1 MGGYHGSVLCIL
13 SLFVV
18 FISCLSLGVDFSE
31 LVCRGRC
38 SAAVSLMH
46 LSVPLPSCLSS
57 LIMNII
63 RSLYRLHASIYNAMF
78 CIYIWLYTQFK

>member
-18 FISCLSLGVDFSE
+18 SISCLSLGLNFSE

-46 LSVPLPSCLSS
+46 LSVPLPSSLSCRE
-57 LIMNII
+57 II
-63 RSLYRLHASIYNAMF
+63 IIVTRVKN
-78 CIYIWLYTQFK
+78 Q

>member
-18 FISCLSLGVDFSE
+18 SIPCLSSELDFSE

-46 LSVPLPSCLSS
+46 LSVHLSSSLSS
-57 LIMNII
+57 LIINTYPI
-63 RSLYRLHASIYNAMF
+63 
-78 CIYIWLYTQFK
+78 